1 MILDKLKA
9 YGFMVLAG
17 ALAVLLGL
25 QTWRLHA
32 AQITLADNLVSIANV
47 RTKAANALAAAEKK
61 TRDTESTLNQAASD
75 TRKET
80 NEKITALTTRSSSL
94 LDRVRL
100 AEARAATA
108 KLSQASAVA
117 SDGAIAGRSD
127 GGELL
132 RSFGTED
139 VAEAT
144 RAETI
149 RFHLK
154 ACYTLYNRSAEAL
167 KQ

>member
-1 MILDKLKA
+1 MIFDKLKA

-25 QTWRLHA
+25 QTWRLHT
-32 AQITLADNLVSIANV
+32 AQIDLATNLVAIADV
-47 RTKAANALAAAEKK
+47 RTKAATDLTAAEKK

-80 NEKITALTTRSSSL
+80 NEKITVLTTRSSSL

-100 AEARAATA
+100 AEARAATT
-108 KLSQASAVA
+108 KLSQASTTP
-117 SDGAIAGRSD
+117 SDGTVAGRSD

-132 RSFGTED
+132 GSFGTED

-154 ACYTLYNRSAEAL
+154 ACYALYNRSAEAL